1 MYVLPCNAIFI
12 LYYVVLSVFIVIFMY
27 FYELSNHVKSNAKTS
42 YYQSEMWYY
51 CTKFDGR

>member
-1 MYVLPCNAIFI
+1 MYCYIYIVLCSFECIYCNI
-12 LYYVVLSVFIVIFMY
+12 YVY
-27 FYELSNHVKSNAKTS
+27 FDELSNHVKSNAKTS